1 MAQANLAHGPNLGP
15 GPQFKKP
22 CSRQCNLLPIQ
33 LTQNRC
39 IKSFGRHVKKIYS

>member
-22 CSRQCNLLPIQ
+22 CSIRLYDNFNILYDEMISEIIV
-33 LTQNRC
+33 NM
-39 IKSFGRHVKKIYS
+39 

>member
-22 CSRQCNLLPIQ
+22 CSSIYDVCFLKNI
-33 LTQNRC
+33 
-39 IKSFGRHVKKIYS
+39 IKSEEKNVGLFFITF